1 MNLSS
6 IPKTVDVSNDK
17 SAHPFIHAF
26 ILDEVAGIRFLFCVE
41 LLFEEI
47 LKSFSNLGPSHLIRH
62 PSKVPFMV
70 PL

>member
-6 IPKTVDVSNDK
+6 IPRTVDVSNDK

-26 ILDEVAGIRFLFCVE
+26 ILDEVAGIVFLFCVE

-47 LKSFSNLGPSHLIRH
+47 LKSFSNLVG
-62 PSKVPFMV
+62 F
-70 PL
+70 